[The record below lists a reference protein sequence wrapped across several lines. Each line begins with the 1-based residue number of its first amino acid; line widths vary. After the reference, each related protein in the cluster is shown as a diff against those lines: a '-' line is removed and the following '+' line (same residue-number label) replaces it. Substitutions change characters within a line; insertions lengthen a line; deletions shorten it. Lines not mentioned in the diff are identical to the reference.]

1 MVNLKFKLR
10 LLLESNDSCNNL
22 GMEKRGIIFRNMAM
36 NFIRGEGEGR
46 EVCYNRHQRGNGD
59 LKWRVLK

>member
-22 GMEKRGIIFRNMAM
+22 GMEKRGIIFRNIAM
-36 NFIRGEGEGR
+36 NFIRWEGR
-46 EVCYNRHQRGNGD
+46 EGKYVTIDTSEETGI
-59 LKWRVLK
+59 

>member
-22 GMEKRGIIFRNMAM
+22 GMEKRGIIFINMAM
-36 NFIRGEGEGR
+36 NFIRGGEGR

-59 LKWRVLK
+59 LKRRVLK

>member
-36 NFIRGEGEGR
+36 NFIRGEGREGKYVTIATS
-46 EVCYNRHQRGNGD
+46 EETGI
-59 LKWRVLK
+59 

>member
-46 EVCYNRHQRGNGD
+46 GGKGSMLQ
-59 LKWRVLK
+59 